1 MKELR
6 FTETLDASN
15 EVDHY
20 KEDRQQKA
28 IPHRACSGKP
38 NEFEAALIASM
49 SVDDVRYNIL
59 PKIPMPDRKIVSYI
73 LVGWTIKECA
83 KEFGI
88 KKNLIKDM
96 LACSAVIIS
105 KQWPNDKDAQF
116 IAEKL
121 RQAQ

>member
-38 NEFEAALIASM
+38 NEWSNAIPYIDEDYDG
-49 SVDDVRYNIL
+49 DDELNDL
-59 PKIPMPDRKIVSYI
+59 
-73 LVGWTIKECA
+73 TCA
-83 KEFGI
+83 E
-88 KKNLIKDM
+88 
-96 LACSAVIIS
+96 V
-105 KQWPNDKDAQF
+105 F
-116 IAEKL
+116 IATVEAREKAEKERRDKELEEKL
-121 RQAQ
+121 QVKLFEGEQK